1 MADYVTRD
9 EFNELEARVTVLE
22 GGQPPVAPP
31 NPITNG
37 IQAKR
42 IASLIGLF
50 GVNTFSSLD
59 EHNQW
64 GSWPADYRPDS
75 VITALQYIL
84 GDSGHAFRIREYH
97 YAGREDMQR
106 DWLSQIVTAI
116 PGTEVTLCVGANGST
131 NDVPSIISLAA
142 DPECG
147 VKWIEG
153 LNEPNTNFGSG
164 EVPFNVTLD
173 IQNELWWSEH
183 LNAKIMGPSIVA
195 GTPHPEGWITGYCG
209 NQDNLDALNTKFDH
223 GNGHYYPPGNPDI
236 ANTGSSIN
244 EYIGGLWG
252 VYAQKPI
259 HLTEFH
265 PTLYNDEGHKPD
277 QSGWSGERDA
287 YYTLITLLRCAQ
299 NGTIGLWWYALFDYG
314 TIYLCGLFPKNHAN
328 DPRPVA
334 DALKNLCSVC
344 HDRGDKH
351 GFEPGKLDIIVSGMN
366 ENMDYVVYQASDNR
380 FLVPIWYAANGENK
394 VEIIV
399 SFDKTKK
406 SIKVYD
412 PMESNNAVDTRH
424 DAVSVAIE
432 MAPGVMIV
440 EVNA

>member
-1 MADYVTRD
+1 MVDYVTRD

-31 NPITNG
+31 NPIANG

-59 EHNQW
+59 EHNLW

-75 VITALQYIL
+75 VIAALRYIL

-97 YAGREDMQR
+97 YAGREEMQR

-116 PGTEVTLCVGANGST
+116 PGTEVTLCVGANGKVE
-131 NDVPSIISLAA
+131 DVPSMISLAA

-153 LNEPNTNFGSG
+153 LNEPNTKFTDAPI
-164 EVPFNVTLD
+164 VPFNVTYD
-173 IQNELWWSEH
+173 IQDAIYIDQEQASVM
-183 LNAKIMGPSIVA
+183 AMGPSIVA
-195 GTPHPEGWITGYCG
+195 GMPHPEGWITGYCG
-209 NQDNLDALNTKFDH
+209 NQDNLDALNSKFDH
-223 GNGHYYPPGNPDI
+223 GNGHYYPPGHPD
-236 ANTGSSIN
+236 APNTGYSVN

-265 PTLYNDEGHKPD
+265 PTLYNNEGHKPD
-277 QSGWSGERDA
+277 QDGWDGGRDA
-287 YYTLITLLRCAQ
+287 YYTLITLLRCAE

-314 TIYLCGLFPKNHAN
+314 TGYLCGLFPKDHAN

-334 DALKNLCSVC
+334 DALKNLCSIC
-344 HDRGDKH
+344 HDRGDKNS
-351 GFEPGKLDIIVSGMN
+351 FDPGKLDIT
-366 ENMDYVVYQASDNR
+366 VVGSANSDVYHASDGR
-380 FLVPIWYAANGENK
+380 FLVPLWNSSNGELE
-394 VEIIV
+394 VTV
-399 SFDKTKK
+399 SFDTQKK
-406 SIKVYD
+406 LIKIYD
-412 PMESNNAVDTRH
+412 VLESNIATETRNN
-424 DAVSVAIE
+424 VSSITLAI
-432 MAPGVMIV
+432 APGVVVLEIV
-440 EVNA
+440 P